1 MCDEVEKSAFT
12 FTSVA
17 DDDDRFEDVSYERE
31 TRLDFILDE
40 V

>member
-12 FTSVA
+12 FTGVA
-17 DDDDRFEDVSYERE
+17 DDDDRFEDVGDLSEA
-31 TRLDFILDE
+31 RLDFTLDE